1 MRLFILLALI
11 SFPAFAL
18 NWFDMETGTEYTL
31 QQSFSLPQVERSG
44 SMLEITKGE
53 KFLLKE
59 KIGMGMGLALF
70 NFNYN
75 NCPGPQME
83 TDVEVI
89 PVNGTS
95 PLIEVGAMVAEGCEM
110 WIYVELKDFWTESF
124 FE

>member
-11 SFPAFAL
+11 SFPAFAI
-18 NWFDMETGTEYTL
+18 NWFDMETDTEYTL
-31 QQSFSLPQVERSG
+31 QQDFSLPQTERSG
-44 SMLEITKGE
+44 SILEISKGE

-70 NFNYN
+70 NFKYN
-75 NCPGPQME
+75 NCPGPEME

-95 PLIEVGAMVAEGCEM
+95 PLIEVGAMVAKGCEM
-110 WIYVELKDFWTESF
+110 WIYVELKDFWTTSF